1 MSKDIVIQL
10 KGEPQ
15 NLNGVEKLLLSGVD
29 NGFDSVWVPED
40 ETVLGEAEF
49 KTNGVFESVD
59 YEVFG
64 WKVVKVDVPMKLSG
78 NTIIGNWEI
87 NITGDSRPVL
97 TIRKGGIQ

>member
-1 MSKDIVIQL
+1 MSKDIVIKL

-15 NLNGVEKLLLSGVD
+15 NLNGVEKILLSGVD

-40 ETVLGEAEF
+40 ETVLGQAAF
-49 KTNGVFESVD
+49 NANGNYESVD

-64 WKVVKVDVPMKLSG
+64 WRIVTVNVPMKLSG
-78 NTIIGNWEI
+78 NTITGTWEI

-97 TIRKGGIQ
+97 TIRKGGI